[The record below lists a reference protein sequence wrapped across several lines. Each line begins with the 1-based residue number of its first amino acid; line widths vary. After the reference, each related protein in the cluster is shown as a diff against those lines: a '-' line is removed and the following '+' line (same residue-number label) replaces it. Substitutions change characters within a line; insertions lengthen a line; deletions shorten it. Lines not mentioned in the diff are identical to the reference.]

1 MFKNNY
7 LILKNYEETKSHKI
21 AHIRPGNTKL
31 SKLQNAKIK
40 SNDIIH
46 LNWNSFYTFLVSF
59 YQYCSQLLE
68 SDYACK

>member
-1 MFKNNY
+1 MLWRFVGGKWIIDDWFKHQVVSIFKNNN

-21 AHIRPGNTKL
+21 AHIRPGNTML

-46 LNWNSFYTFLVSF
+46 LN
-59 YQYCSQLLE
+59 
-68 SDYACK
+68 

>member
-1 MFKNNY
+1 MESGLLMIDSKHQVVSIFKNNN

-21 AHIRPGNTKL
+21 AHIRPGNTML

-46 LNWNSFYTFLVSF
+46 LN
-59 YQYCSQLLE
+59 
-68 SDYACK
+68 